1 MIFTIALRNLIRQRE
16 RFIVLFGTLLLGG
29 WLFVVMMGTM
39 NSFSETLKQRAARYF
54 SGDVTLTGY
63 NNRSVD
69 RWVDDEAALVA
80 AVKASGVPVVSWTR
94 RSINFDQNTTL
105 FFAGTS
111 QGQRRLIGVDWS
123 LETDSFRSMDFVSG
137 GPEEMIRGDGILISD
152 SAAAKLK
159 TRVGDDVL
167 VLMATKTGQ
176 KNTMNLTVRGIF
188 RDASFFGYSSYVD
201 IRALNRALG
210 VPDSAAA
217 EVGIML
223 PPNTDE
229 VAAARRIWSAL
240 NGRFPLVSFSATE
253 AQLDANLRKDVVDE
267 HRLYA
272 VLPLQT
278 RLGPIQSILEALDI
292 VAWSLNLLFLLIVL
306 VGVNNTY
313 RMIVFE
319 RTREIGTMRALGMG
333 RGQLAALFLVE
344 AGLLGLAGAVAGW
357 TLGNAVLWVA
367 SVVDFGDNVLMA
379 MFLERGH
386 LTWSVPWTG
395 LAAVTASL
403 AVAALVGSVGP
414 AWRASSW
421 RPVDALRHEA

>member
-1 MIFTIALRNLIRQRE
+1 VIFTIALRNLIRQRE
-16 RFIVLFGTLLLGG
+16 RFAVLLGTLLLGG
-29 WLFVVMMGTM
+29 WLFVILMGTM
-39 NSFSETLKQRAARYF
+39 NSFSESLKQRAARYF

-80 AVKASGVPVVSWTR
+80 AVKASGVPIASWTR

-123 LETDSFRSMDFVSG
+123 LETPSFRTMDFVAG
-137 GPEEMIRGDGILISD
+137 GPDEMIRGDGILISD

-159 TRVGDDVL
+159 ARVGDDLL
-167 VLMATKTGQ
+167 VLMTTKTGQ
-176 KNTMNLTVRGIF
+176 KNTMNLKIRGIF

-210 VPDSAAA
+210 VSETAAA
-217 EVGIML
+217 EVGLML

-229 VAAARRIWSAL
+229 IAAARQIWNAL
-240 NGRFPLVSFSATE
+240 HGKFPLVSFSPSE
-253 AQLDANLRKDVVDE
+253 RDLDE
-267 HRLYA
+267 HLSKEIVDGHRMYA

-278 RLGPIQSILEALDI
+278 RLGPIQSILEALSA
-292 VAWSLNLLFLLIVL
+292 VAWSLNLLFLFIVL

-313 RMIVFE
+313 RMIVYE
-319 RTREIGTMRALGMG
+319 RTREIGTMRALGMN

-344 AGLLGLAGAVAGW
+344 AGLLGLVGALAGW
-357 TLGNAVLWVA
+357 ALGNVVLFIA
-367 SVVDFGDNVLMA
+367 SAVDFGDNVMMA

-386 LTWSVPWTG
+386 LAWSVPWAG
-395 LAAVTASL
+395 LVAVTASL
-403 AVAALVGSVGP
+403 VVAALIGSIGP
-414 AWRASSW
+414 AWRAASW